1 MKKSILNNSLYVLKY
16 TWKYE
21 KRVIFVILVQV
32 VLGVVIPIARVFLPA
47 LVVGSISNGLDY
59 MMIGGVFFMLVLL
72 LIINTLSTYVSN
84 MYETYL
90 LNNKIG
96 FLSALFRK
104 KMKIDYS
111 YIESPQGQM
120 AYENAFMSIL
130 NDFSGISGIL
140 SLIGPFLSS
149 IIGICINIGVM
160 GKLNIWVVVV
170 LITTS
175 MIHILIAYV
184 IRAKQALLQQ
194 LVANVFRKMN
204 YLFDY
209 ISQNP
214 GAREIRIFNMHNW
227 IMKTIEGV
235 IKDRIAIV
243 KKSACYKF
251 YLSIVDC
258 VIFAF
263 RDAIA
268 YIAAILAVLSGEID
282 VWELVLYLGTITCAA
297 TFFSELT
304 NSIASMGQRSIE
316 INVIRDF
323 LDKETDDGGIE
334 LLLDKNK
341 ELKIELVNVSFRF
354 RDEEDYV
361 LRHVNLTIDNHQK
374 LAIVGENGAGKS
386 TLIKIICGL
395 YKPTEGKV
403 LINGIDLKEIS
414 LSSYQRFLATAFQDT
429 YLLPMTLGENIAFG
443 LVDSKAEEIK
453 NCLDLAGVVGELS
466 DVNRHLT
473 KMLDAEGLILSGGQ
487 KQKIVLAR
495 VAFKLLFR
503 NAQMLILDE
512 PTSAM
517 DAIAEKN
524 FYDRYLNLA
533 QAKSCI
539 LVSHRMKSTSS
550 CDLIVVMEKGTI
562 LESGTHSEL
571 MNKFGQYRKMYDLQS
586 SYYQ

>member
-1 MKKSILNNSLYVLKY
+1 MKKGILNNSLYVLKY

-21 KRVIFVILVQV
+21 KRVIFAILVQV
-32 VLGVVIPIARVFLPA
+32 ILGVIIPIAGVFLPA

-59 MMIGGVFFMLVLL
+59 TMIAGVFFILVLL
-72 LIINTLSTYVSN
+72 LVINTLSTYVSN
-84 MYETYL
+84 MYGTYL

-96 FLSALFRK
+96 FLSALFRN

-111 YIESPQGQM
+111 YIESPQGQT

-130 NDFSGISGIL
+130 NDFSGISGML

-149 IIGICINIGVM
+149 LIGICINIGVM
-160 GKLNIWVVVV
+160 GRLNIWVVVV
-170 LITTS
+170 LITAS
-175 MIHILIAYV
+175 MIHILIAYA
-184 IRAKQALLQQ
+184 IRSKQGLLQQ
-194 LVANVFRKMN
+194 PIAKASRKMN
-204 YLFDY
+204 YLFGY

-214 GAREIRIFNMHNW
+214 GAREIRIFNMYSW
-227 IMKTIEGV
+227 INKTIKGV
-235 IKDRIAIV
+235 IKDRVAIV
-243 KKSACYKF
+243 KKNASYKF

-268 YIAAILAVLSGEID
+268 YIVAIAAVLRGEID

-297 TFFSELT
+297 NFFSSLT
-304 NSIASMGQRSIE
+304 NNLASMGQRSIE

-334 LLLDKNK
+334 LLPDENK
-341 ELKIELVNVSFRF
+341 ELKIELVDVSFRF
-354 RDEEDYV
+354 RDEDDYV
-361 LRHVNLTIDNHQK
+361 LRHVNLTIGTHQK

-395 YKPTEGKV
+395 YKPTKGKV
-403 LINGIDLKEIS
+403 LVNGVDLKEIS
-414 LSSYQRFLATAFQDT
+414 LSSYQRLLATAFQDT

-443 LVDSKAEEIK
+443 LADSKTDEIR
-453 NCLDLAGVVGELS
+453 NCLDFAGVEGELS
-466 DVNRHLT
+466 DVSRSLT
-473 KMLDAEGLILSGGQ
+473 KMLDAEGLVPSGGQ

-495 VAFKLLFR
+495 VAFKLLFK
-503 NAQMLILDE
+503 NAQVLILDE

-524 FYDRYLNLA
+524 FYDMYLDLA
-533 QAKSCI
+533 HTKSCI

-550 CDLIVVMEKGTI
+550 CDLIVVMDKGTI
-562 LESGTHSEL
+562 LELGTHSEL
-571 MNKFGQYRKMYDLQS
+571 MNKGGQYRKMYDLQS